1 MDDLVAKLEALE
13 AELSEKQR
21 LQEEQLEI
29 VRHALAEARAVAE
42 RGTTVGSSDGEGT
55 RPDDVAPAD
64 EGFMVPEIDEATG
77 EPIYEKRAVLGFE
90 TIRER
95 AHGAAGVYGR
105 RLREVSL
112 ARAIFQTG
120 ETSAPDEKS
129 ARWSLGTLTRHGDG
143 WRREKGWL
151 VYQGALTPNEDLI
164 REMYE
169 EIDGGSEYLDRPEF
183 DGELERPEWEGDTFF
198 EGEREGP

>member
-1 MDDLVAKLEALE
+1 MVAKLEVLE
-13 AELSEKQR
+13 SELSEKHQA
-21 LQEEQLEI
+21 LGEQLEI

-95 AHGAAGVYGR
+95 VHAAARVYGR

-129 ARWSLGTLTRHGDG
+129 ARWSLGSVARHDDQ
-143 WRREKGWL
+143 WHREKGWL
-151 VYQGALTPNEDLI
+151 VYQGVVTPNAGLI

-169 EIDGGSEYLDRPEF
+169 EIAGGPEYLDRPEF
-183 DGELERPEWEGDTFF
+183 DGELER
-198 EGEREGP
+198 GERNGP

>member
-1 MDDLVAKLEALE
+1 MVAKLEVLE
-13 AELSEKQR
+13 SELSENYR
-21 LQEEQLEI
+21 ALGEQLEI
-29 VRHALAEARAVAE
+29 VRRALAEARAVSE

-64 EGFMVPEIDEATG
+64 QGFMVPEIDDATG
-77 EPIYEKRAVLGFE
+77 EPIYEGRVVEGFG
-90 TIRER
+90 TIREKT
-95 AHGAAGVYGR
+95 HAAARVYGR

-112 ARAIFQTG
+112 AKAIFQTG

-129 ARWSLGTLTRHGDG
+129 ARWSLGSVTRHGDE
-143 WRREKGWL
+143 WHRQKGWL

-169 EIDGGSEYLDRPEF
+169 EIAGGPEYLDRPEF
-183 DGELERPEWEGDTFF
+183 DGEFERPEWEGDSFF
-198 EGEREGP
+198 AGEREGP